1 MHSYLS
7 CAGIFSSCDHRLQ
20 SCAHGGWPWSAT
32 ARGKIVSTSVRH
44 SGSVFSRG
52 NPAYPRRP
60 APNPRIN
67 HRISAPSYNTVVIVP
82 ARNEEAGIL
91 LSLKSLH
98 RQTRR
103 PDLIVV
109 VVNNSTDNTEQYA
122 AGYAGDPRTPPTV
135 VLTLNDN
142 PHKKAGALNYAM
154 EWLRVRVGG
163 RLDAVRHV
171 LAMDADTELHPNFL
185 ERAINVMAS
194 DQKIGGVSAACFGRT
209 GLWGSLWQR
218 YLLGMQIL
226 EYGRAAHARYRTN
239 VHTMS
244 GAGSFYRGTA
254 LQSVIDRRGQ
264 VFWEDHRNLV
274 EDYETTLALKEAGWK
289 VTANEF
295 CIAYT
300 DLMPTLRELV
310 VQRER
315 WTRGTVDALRL
326 RGWSAFTR
334 RAIVTLFFN
343 FFGFACFLI
352 WGSAYWTSL
361 AGGNFQHWPAI
372 LLLTAFWAVY
382 SAVAVRQ
389 LGWKAM
395 LVQALL
401 IPGMLY
407 TLLNMYWSISSVLK
421 SYFTPVPAWK

>member
-1 MHSYLS
+1 M
-7 CAGIFSSCDHRLQ
+7 
-20 SCAHGGWPWSAT
+20 
-32 ARGKIVSTSVRH
+32 
-44 SGSVFSRG
+44 
-52 NPAYPRRP
+52 
-60 APNPRIN
+60 
-67 HRISAPSYNTVVIVP
+67 
-82 ARNEEAGIL
+82 

-401 IPGMLY
+401 IPGMPY